1 MTAKKTLERA
11 KSQSDSFIEAARE
24 LGCDDD
30 PAHFD
35 EMLKK
40 VARHNAPGDHSN
52 RPGTQRVEPQ
62 EKTPKE

>member
-1 MTAKKTLERA
+1 MSGKGTRNRTNSEA
-11 KSQSDSFIEAARE
+11 QSAAFVDSARE

-40 VARHNAPGDHSN
+40 VAKHKAHDEAV
-52 RPGTQRVEPQ
+52 RPGPRSADS
-62 EKTPKE
+62 KEQK

>member
-1 MTAKKTLERA
+1 MKKSPIQKTKKSTLLENNSEA
-11 KSQSDSFIEAARE
+11 FIEAARE

-40 VARHNAPGDHSN
+40 VARHKPADGDKPDKAP
-52 RPGTQRVEPQ
+52 PKKGT
-62 EKTPKE
+62 KE